1 MVFRP
6 HSQYPPSFRLLGIG
20 SCAKFFAMSS
30 SMPGVT
36 FATSPLT
43 ATSALASSWM
53 PRRRVEGR
61 LQGRASVRA
70 SRQQQEEQPRP
81 RLAAG
86 RAMQLVAAALGLA
99 TWRRDRLEILRRE
112 GLQVDV
118 LRRRSAASRL
128 RAERKLR
135 MPRQGGIFE
144 SVAAAFRTAVAFV
157 EGAATGPLA
166 AAASEAAATCGSVLS
181 AVFPLT
187 TPAVADHELTEDDD
201 QASVSWPRRTRNF
214 LKAGAVY
221 QNPYMSLWNDN
232 HLPISSVLRL
242 FEEDKFR
249 LEIKHLDSK
258 GGGSE
263 GWIAFEGSYGLA
275 LVPDKPGRLIIVL
288 KSDNPAGAFTY
299 DEHVFS
305 RAANFAF
312 SCMKR
317 LGSALLGAFYLEVD
331 IESDVVFVEARAT
344 PLRIF
349 WQTCVGLE
357 PTAEEEL
364 WKPVLAE
371 GNIGLAPDRA
381 SKPVAGALAVA

>member
-242 FEEDKFR
+242 FEEDKVRTAWR
-249 LEIKHLDSK
+249 LSRT
-258 GGGSE
+258 S
-263 GWIAFEGSYGLA
+263 
-275 LVPDKPGRLIIVL
+275 
-288 KSDNPAGAFTY
+288 PAA
-299 DEHVFS
+299 
-305 RAANFAF
+305 
-312 SCMKR
+312 
-317 LGSALLGAFYLEVD
+317 
-331 IESDVVFVEARAT
+331 
-344 PLRIF
+344 
-349 WQTCVGLE
+349 
-357 PTAEEEL
+357 
-364 WKPVLAE
+364 
-371 GNIGLAPDRA
+371 
-381 SKPVAGALAVA
+381 